1 MGFVAF
7 AALLLCVLNF
17 VVLLWITSPTD
28 IPYYKAGG
36 TNTNNSGLINLNYL
50 FKNQYH
56 FPFLSFLKAS
66 GATIVKAPASNAK
79 GIERN
84 NE

>member
-50 FKNQYH
+50 FKKSI
-56 FPFLSFLKAS
+56 SFSIPKFFESLWSYYSECTGQKC
-66 GATIVKAPASNAK
+66 
-79 GIERN
+79 
-84 NE
+84 